1 MKARVLP
8 AIAALLVLAACST
21 PDSST
26 SPAPSD
32 PSYSQNPNDEIQ
44 NDPKVH
50 VHPAKGHARPGGGG
64 AQLLLYHG
72 GAIMTS
78 AVVQAIYWGPS
89 WSNSGFK
96 GDKITGLATFYNG
109 IGNTKYMQTNTEYTG
124 TNGTVGTGVTY
135 NGYTTDLSAPPKGSP
150 KTSDILA
157 EVCRQVASPQSN
169 GYYPVYVD
177 TPRGHAGYCAW
188 HSYGTCSGVPV
199 QIAFFFNLDGDR
211 GCDPESPSSA
221 GHSQGLAALANVSG
235 HELSEAVTDP
245 RNGGWW
251 DASGA
256 ENSDKCAWTY
266 GSNLVSFGNSSWK
279 IQGNWSN
286 KAYGTRS
293 GYDGSGCISG

>member
-8 AIAALLVLAACST
+8 AIAALLVLAACSA
-21 PDSST
+21 PDSPT

-32 PSYSQNPNDEIQ
+32 PSYNQNPNDEIQ

-50 VHPAKGHARPGGGG
+50 VHLARGQARPGSGGV
-64 AQLLLYHG
+64 QLLQYHG

-78 AVVQAIYWGPS
+78 TVVQAIYWGPS
-89 WSNSGFK
+89 WGNSSFR
-96 GDKITGLATFYNG
+96 GDKITGLTSFFG
-109 IGNTKYMQTNTEYTG
+109 GVGNTSYMKTNTEYYG
-124 TNGTVGTGVTY
+124 TNGTVGAGVTY
-135 NGYTTDLSAPPKGSP
+135 GGPTTDLSSPPRGSP
-150 KTSDILA
+150 KVSAILA
-157 EVCRQVASPQSN
+157 EVCKVISNPVAN

-188 HSYGTCSGVPV
+188 HSYGTCGNTPV
-199 QIAFFFNLDGDR
+199 QIAFFFNLDKDP
-211 GCDPESPSSA
+211 GCDPQSPVSSQ
-221 GHSQGLAALANVSG
+221 SQGLAALANVSG

-256 ENSDKCAWTY
+256 ENADKCAWTFA
-266 GSNLVSFGNSSWK
+266 STLVNLGGTSWK

-286 KAYGTRS
+286 DAYATKS
-293 GYDGSGCISG
+293 GYDGSGCISS